1 MVTSKLAGVLVG
13 FCGLALLGTQP
24 GFAQNESA
32 ELLQELAKGKIRSF
46 ASDPVVIEAIKAQN
60 AVTGSY
66 DQARIESL
74 DKQWR
79 AEISASDTPLIGATL
94 GNSLS
99 QYLMDVLNTSGGFY
113 TEIFVMDGKGLN
125 VGQSN
130 VTSDY
135 WQGDE
140 DKWQNTFLVGADAVD
155 IGDAEMDESTKI
167 LQSQVSVSIADPA
180 TGQVIG
186 AVTVGVDVSNPEAI
200 AQFAASAAQ

>member
-1 MVTSKLAGVLVG
+1 MTSKLTGVLVAV
-13 FCGLALLGTQP
+13 CGLALLGAQP
-24 GFAQNESA
+24 SFAENESA
-32 ELLQELAKGKIRSF
+32 ELLQSLANGKIRSF
-46 ASDPVVIEAIKAQN
+46 ATDPMVIEAINAQN

-66 DQARIESL
+66 DQAKLDSL
-74 DKQWR
+74 DTQWR
-79 AEISASDTPLIGATL
+79 AEISASDTPLISATL
-94 GNSLS
+94 GNRLS
-99 QYLMDVLNTSGGFY
+99 QYLTDVLRTSGGFY

-140 DKWQNTFLVGADAVD
+140 GKWQNTFLVGPDAVD
-155 IGDAEMDESTKI
+155 IGDVEMDESTKI

>member
-1 MVTSKLAGVLVG
+1 MPKLKLAVAV
-13 FCGLALLGTQP
+13 CSLALLSTQP
-24 GFAQNESA
+24 GFAENASA
-32 ELLQELAKGKIRSF
+32 ELLESLAKGKIRSF
-46 ASDPVVIEAIKAQN
+46 ATDPMVIEAINAQN
-60 AVTGSY
+60 AVTASY
-66 DQARIESL
+66 DQVKIDSL
-74 DKQWR
+74 DTQWR
-79 AEISASDTPLIGATL
+79 TEISASDTPLIGATL

-99 QYLMDVLNTSGGFY
+99 QYLMDVLSTSGGFY

-140 DKWQNTFLVGADAVD
+140 AKWQNTYLVGPDAVD

-167 LQSQVSVSIADPA
+167 LQSQVSVAIADPA

-186 AVTVGVDVSNPEAI
+186 AITVGVDVSNPEAI

>member
-1 MVTSKLAGVLVG
+1 MKKSKLAVAV
-13 FCGLALLGTQP
+13 CGLALLGTQP
-24 GFAQNESA
+24 GFAEDVSA
-32 ELLQELAKGKIRSF
+32 ELLQSLAKGKIRSF
-46 ASDPVVIEAIKAQN
+46 ATDPAVIEAIKAQN

-66 DQARIESL
+66 DQAKVDSL
-74 DKQWR
+74 DAQWR

-99 QYLMDVLNTSGGFY
+99 QYLTDVLRTSGGFY

-140 DKWQNTFLVGADAVD
+140 AKWQNTFLVGPDAID
-155 IGDAEMDESTKI
+155 IGDVEMDESTKI
-167 LQSQVSVSIADPA
+167 LQSQVSVAIADPA